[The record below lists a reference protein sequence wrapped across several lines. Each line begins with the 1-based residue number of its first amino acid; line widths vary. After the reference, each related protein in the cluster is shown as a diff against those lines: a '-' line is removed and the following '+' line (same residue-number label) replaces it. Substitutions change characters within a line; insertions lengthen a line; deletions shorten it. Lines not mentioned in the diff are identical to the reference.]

1 MKKNIFVSILIIIA
15 IVLSCNT
22 VKIKKEKD
30 FSNYYDSNTIYDPIF
45 GRFICGK
52 IKGDS
57 LRENYKI
64 IIIDTTIVDSLRGH
78 AQYLIYFEDIRS
90 FDLEIDSVKLEII
103 LLKNNEVLEIIRPG
117 DKEFKYYDS
126 LLTPEIKKFVCWKL
140 EGYENYQYF
149 KYSYYSIPFEI
160 HGIKK

>member
-1 MKKNIFVSILIIIA
+1 MKRNIFVSILIIFIL
-15 IVLSCNT
+15 VSSCNT
-22 VKIKKEKD
+22 KNIKHKNYV
-30 FSNYYDSNTIYDPIF
+30 SNFNDTIYDPIF

-64 IIIDTTIVDSLRGH
+64 IIVDTTIVDSLRGH
-78 AQYLIYFEDIRS
+78 AKYLIYFKDIRS

-103 LLKNNEVLEIIRPG
+103 LLKNNEVLEIIKPE

-149 KYSYYSIPFEI
+149 KYSYYFIPFEI
-160 HGIKK
+160 NGIKNKN